1 MADIFREVD
10 EDVRRDKAVF
20 FFKKNLVW
28 LIGIALVIIGAT
40 GAWRFY
46 DYSRTQAAEKASARY
61 EDALQL
67 AHDGKS
73 AEAEAAFDAIAKD
86 APAGY
91 RMLAR
96 LRAID
101 ELVARDPA
109 AAIKAY
115 ETLASDPA
123 YDASLASVA
132 RLRAAMLAIDT
143 DDPKTFE
150 QKVTPLAGP
159 TGVFRYSAREL
170 LALAALK
177 AGDYDAAGRWL
188 DQIVSDPQAPATLRS
203 RAEAFLG
210 FVRAGKPSQE

>member
-10 EDVRRDKAVF
+10 EDVRRDKAVV
-20 FFKKNLVW
+20 FFKQNVKWLVGAA
-28 LIGIALVIIGAT
+28 LIVVCAT
-40 GAWRFY
+40 GAWRYY
-46 DYSRTQAAEKASARY
+46 DYARTQAAEKASARY

-73 AEAEAAFDAIAKD
+73 AEAQAAFEAIAKD

-91 RMLAR
+91 RTLAR

-101 ELVARDPA
+101 EIAAHDPA

-115 ETLASDPA
+115 DALAADPA
-123 YDASLASVA
+123 YDVSFTSVA
-132 RLRAAMLAIDT
+132 RLRAAMLAIDI

-159 TGVFRYSAREL
+159 TGVFRNSAREL
-170 LALAALK
+170 LALAAFK

-188 DQIVSDPQAPATLRS
+188 DAIVSDPDAPSGLRS

>member
-10 EDVRRDKAVF
+10 EDVRRDKAVSV
-20 FFKKNLVW
+20 FKKFLP
-28 LIGIALVIIGAT
+28 LIVGAAAVIIAAT
-40 GAWRFY
+40 AAWRIY
-46 DYSRTQAAEKASARY
+46 DYQRTQTAERASARY

-67 AHDGKS
+67 VHDGKS
-73 AEAEAAFDAIAKD
+73 AEAEAVFEDIAKD
-86 APAGY
+86 ATAGY
-91 RMLAR
+91 RILAR

-101 ELVARDPA
+101 EQAAHDPA

-115 ETLASDPA
+115 EALAADPA
-123 YDASLASVA
+123 YDSSLASAA
-132 RLRAAMLAIDT
+132 RLRAAMLEIDI

-150 QKVTPLAGP
+150 EKVTPMAGP

-188 DQIVSDPQAPATLRS
+188 DEIVADPQAPSGLRS

-210 FVRAGKPSQE
+210 FVRAGKPTQQ

>member
-10 EDVRRDKAVF
+10 EDVRRDKTVSL
-20 FFKKNLVW
+20 FKKFLP
-28 LIGIALVIIGAT
+28 LIIGGAAMVIAAT
-40 GAWRFY
+40 AAWRIY
-46 DYSRTQAAEKASARY
+46 DYQKTQTAEKASARY

-67 AHDGKS
+67 VHDGKS
-73 AEAEAAFDAIAKD
+73 AEAEAAFEAIAND

-91 RMLAR
+91 RTLAR

-101 ELVARDPA
+101 EQAAHDPA

-115 ETLASDPA
+115 EALAADPA
-123 YDASLASVA
+123 YDQSFASVA
-132 RLRAAMLAIDT
+132 RLRAAMLEIDI

-150 QKVTPLAGP
+150 QKVTPMAGP
-159 TGVFRYSAREL
+159 TGVFRYLAREL

-177 AGDYDAAGRWL
+177 AGDYDSAGRWL
-188 DQIVSDPQAPATLRS
+188 DEIVADPQAPSGLRS

-210 FVRAGKPSQE
+210 FVRAGKPTQQ

>member
-10 EDVRRDKAVF
+10 EEVRRDKAVLLF
-20 FFKKNLVW
+20 EKYQFW
-28 LIGIALVIIGAT
+28 LIGAAVLVIAAT
-40 GAWRFY
+40 AAWRIT
-46 DYSRTQAAEKASARY
+46 DYYKTQAAENASARY
-61 EDALQL
+61 EAALQL

-73 AEAEAAFDAIAKD
+73 AEAEAAFEAIAKD

-91 RMLAR
+91 RALAR

-101 ELVARDPA
+101 ALSTHDPA

-115 ETLASDPA
+115 ETLASDPT
-123 YDASLASVA
+123 YDPSLAPVA
-132 RLRAAMLAIDT
+132 RLRAAMLEIDSE
-143 DDPKTFE
+143 DPQVFQ
-150 QKVTPLAGP
+150 QKAAAMAGP

-177 AGDYDAAGRWL
+177 QGDYEAAGRWL
-188 DQIVSDPQAPATLRS
+188 DEIVSDPQAPAGLRS

-210 FVRAGKPSQE
+210 FVRAGKPSQP

>member
-10 EDVRRDKAVF
+10 EDVRRDKAAVI
-20 FFKKNLVW
+20 FKKYLPA
-28 LIGIALVIIGAT
+28 LIGTAILVVVVAA
-40 GAWRFY
+40 AWRFY
-46 DYSRTQAAEKASARY
+46 DYTRTQAEEQASARY
-61 EDALQL
+61 EDAEQL

-86 APAGY
+86 ATAGY
-91 RMLAR
+91 RVLAR

-101 ELVARDPA
+101 ELAGRDPA
-109 AAIKAY
+109 AAVKSY
-115 ETLASDPA
+115 EALASDTS

-132 RLRAAMLAIDT
+132 RLRAAMLEIDI

-150 QKVTPLAGP
+150 QKVTPMAGP

-177 AGDYDAAGRWL
+177 AGDYTAAGRWL
-188 DQIVSDPQAPATLRS
+188 DQIVADPQAPSGLRS

>member
-10 EDVRRDKAVF
+10 EEVRRDKAVLF
-20 FFKKNLVW
+20 FEKYQFW
-28 LIGIALVIIGAT
+28 LIGVALLVIAAT
-40 GAWRFY
+40 AAWRIN
-46 DYSRTQAAEKASARY
+46 DYYKTQAAENASARY
-61 EDALQL
+61 EAALQL

-73 AEAEAAFDAIAKD
+73 AEAEAAFEAIAKD

-91 RMLAR
+91 RTLAR

-101 ELVARDPA
+101 ELSTRDPA

-115 ETLASDPA
+115 EALAADPA
-123 YDASLASVA
+123 YDTSLAAAA
-132 RLRAAMLAIDT
+132 RLRAAMLEIDAE
-143 DDPKTFE
+143 DPKIFA
-150 QKVTPLAGP
+150 QKVAPMAGP

-177 AGDYDAAGRWL
+177 QGDYEAAGRWL
-188 DQIVSDPQAPATLRS
+188 DEIASDPQAPSGLRS

-210 FVRAGKPSQE
+210 FVRAGKPSQ